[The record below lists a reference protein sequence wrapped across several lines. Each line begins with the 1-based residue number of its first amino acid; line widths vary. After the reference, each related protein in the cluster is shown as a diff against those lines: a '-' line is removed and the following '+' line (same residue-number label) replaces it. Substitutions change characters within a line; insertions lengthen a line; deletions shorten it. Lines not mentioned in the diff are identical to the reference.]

1 MPEAREFDDDDDE
14 DDDEHERTEETPL
27 RPKLAAI
34 LLLIVL
40 LPLGL
45 LAWLGLRVARDEQER
60 VEHQFREVL
69 RAQLNDTDSAIA
81 ALLDERQRELLKLTE
96 FVLFDTASLRTLV
109 ERNPIAQALF
119 VLDPKGERLH
129 PPPGGPLNTAER
141 EFLERAG
148 QVWRD
153 KGAFYRPAEGPNGA
167 ASAARGYGWYVWYWG
182 AGTNLL
188 FWRRAAS
195 GHVIGV
201 ELSRTRLLADI
212 VAELPGTDALAPALP
227 HGRIVLVDPGGSP
240 LYQWGAHEPAAGE
253 KPQAALALSPP
264 LAAWRLDYF
273 AASGELKAALRG
285 GLRLT
290 LVAGLLG
297 LGIVLVGVAFYVYRE
312 TSREM
317 REAAQRVNFV
327 NQVSHELKTPLT
339 NIRMYAELL
348 ESGVADDEERRS
360 RYLGVIVT
368 ESERLSRLIANVLTL
383 ARKQRG
389 KLTLHPAAGCVDER
403 AAAVIE
409 RFRPLLAAKGVEV
422 AFDPAAPASVSLDG
436 DALEQILGNL
446 LSNVEKYAASG
457 GHVAIATLQDGD
469 TTTLT
474 VSDRGPG
481 IPKGHEARLFEPFHR
496 VSDRLNEGVT
506 GTGIGL
512 AIARD
517 LARLHGGD
525 LALCPADA
533 GACFKLTLRTPQ
545 AG

>member
-1 MPEAREFDDDDDE
+1 M
-14 DDDEHERTEETPL
+14 
-27 RPKLAAI
+27 
-34 LLLIVL
+34 L

-45 LAWLGLRVARDEQER
+45 LTWLGLRVAHDEQER
-60 VEHQFREVL
+60 VGHQFREVL
-69 RAQLNDTDSAIA
+69 LAQLNDTDAAIA
-81 ALLDERQRELLKLTE
+81 GLLDERQRDLLKLTE
-96 FVLFDTASLRTLV
+96 FALFDIASLRQLV
-109 ERNPIAQALF
+109 EKTPIVQAIF
-119 VLDPKGERLH
+119 VLDPKGERIH

-148 QVWRD
+148 QVWKD
-153 KGAFYRPAEGPNGA
+153 KQAFFRTAEDPKSAPA
-167 ASAARGYGWYVWYWG
+167 AARGYGWYVWYWG

-201 ELSRTRLLADI
+201 ELSRTRLQADI
-212 VAELPGTDALAPALP
+212 VAHLPSSDPVAPGLP
-227 HGRIVLVDPGGSP
+227 HGRIVLVDSSGSP
-240 LYQWGAHEPAAGE
+240 LYQWGAYEPAKDE
-253 KPQAALALSPP
+253 KRQASVALSAP
-264 LAAWRLDYF
+264 LAAYRLDYF
-273 AASGELKAALRG
+273 AASAELKGALRG

-297 LGIVLVGVAFYVYRE
+297 VGIVLAAVAVYIYRE

-348 ESGVADDEERRS
+348 ESGVGDDEERRG

-389 KLTLHPAAGCVDER
+389 RLTLHPAAGCVDER

-409 RFRPLLAAKGVEV
+409 SFRPLLAAKGVEI
-422 AFDPAAPASVSLDG
+422 AFDPGTPAYVQLDG
-436 DALEQILGNL
+436 DVLEQILGNL

-457 GHVAIATLQDGD
+457 GFVSITSRQDGE

-474 VSDRGPG
+474 IADRGPG
-481 IPKGHEARLFEPFHR
+481 IPKGHVERLFQPFHR
-496 VSDRLNEGVT
+496 VSDRLSDGVT

-525 LALCPADA
+525 LVLCPAEV
-533 GACFKLTLRTPQ
+533 GACFQVTLHTPRADGAPDRDQ
-545 AG
+545 R